1 MPDWLIYGMVY
12 AGSALMVYN
21 IIRYIRYE
29 LRLQKDSKW
38 EKERQVLYLPIFLLV
53 MFLFG
58 YLAIGLFGHPDIIV
72 SGILFGGSVFV
83 FVIFGLIQRITSRIQ
98 ENERLEADL
107 RVARESSRVKTTF
120 LSSMSHEMRT
130 PLNAIMGLDALA
142 LQNPDLPPET
152 RSQLEKVGD
161 SAKHLLD
168 MINNILDMNSIEAGS
183 LTLKEEEFSLRQTLE
198 LAGIITKNRC
208 EEKGLTYESRFADAL
223 DDYYVG
229 DETMLKHALLNV
241 LGNAVKFTPAP
252 GSVTFTVEQTVS
264 EGPSRELRFIISDT
278 GVGIDK
284 NLLPNLFT
292 PFTIGDTS
300 NTNRYSGSGLGL
312 ALSKR
317 VTEMMGGG
325 ITVESKKGQ
334 GSTFTLTVRLK
345 ASDRKAEK
353 APEQPAESAQGETE
367 LNGLHVLIVED
378 IDLNAEIVAD
388 LLDMEGISS
397 DRAEN
402 GLVAVDMFTRSKPG
416 TYDAILMD
424 LRMPVM
430 DGLDATRII
439 RDQDRPDAK
448 TVPIL
453 ALTANA
459 FDEDVRNSLEA
470 GMNAHMAKPVDPDV
484 LFDNLRHLVP
494 EHKGTHN

>member
-1 MPDWLIYGMVY
+1 MPDWLVYGMVY

-21 IIRYIRYE
+21 IFSYIRYE
-29 LRLQKDSKW
+29 LRLIKDSNWK
-38 EKERQVLYLPIFLLV
+38 KERQLLHVPILLLV
-53 MFLFG
+53 MFLLG
-58 YLAIGLFGHPDIIV
+58 YLAVGIFGHPDIIV
-72 SGILFGGSVFV
+72 SGILFGGSIFV
-83 FVIFGLIQRITSRIQ
+83 FIIFNVLQRITNRIQ
-98 ENERLEADL
+98 KNERLEADL
-107 RVARESSRVKTTF
+107 RVARESSRVKSTF

-142 LQNPDLPPET
+142 LQNPDLPAET
-152 RSQLEKVGD
+152 RTQLEKVGD
-161 SAKHLLD
+161 SARHLLD
-168 MINNILDMNSIEAGS
+168 MINNILDMSSIEAGS
-183 LTLKEEEFSLRQTLE
+183 LTLKEEEFSLRKTLE

-208 EEKGLTYESRFADAL
+208 EEKGLTYESRFADDL

-264 EGPSRELRFIISDT
+264 QGPDRELRFTIADT

-284 NLLPNLFT
+284 NLMPNLFT
-292 PFTIGDTS
+292 PFTIGDAS
-300 NTNRYSGSGLGL
+300 NTNRFSGSGLGL

-325 ITVESKKGQ
+325 IAVESKKGQ

-345 ASDRKAEK
+345 ASGRKEEK
-353 APEQPAESAQGETE
+353 APEPGTENAGGETN
-367 LNGLHVLIVED
+367 LAGLKVLIVED

-388 LLDMEGISS
+388 LLDLEGISS

-402 GLVAVDMFTRSKPG
+402 GSVAVDMFTRSKPG

-439 RDQDRPDAK
+439 RDQNRPDAK
-448 TVPIL
+448 TIPIL

-494 EHKGTHN
+494 EHKEKHD